1 MTTAEDIFGDFK
13 EMMAGLEKG
22 LQVIH
27 ITTPTAQLLCCQHN
41 NDIAAV
47 FTRPDILQFDQI
59 PVKKGETII
68 GLLNRRKYVTGTTGR
83 AKDQMSPLGEDILV
97 SADTPLLVFIKD
109 KNNTLDRLVIR
120 GTQIYGLV
128 TRSDL
133 LKLPVYLL
141 GFALVTHIESQ
152 MLDMIRLTKIDQETW
167 IKWVPS
173 KNREHLGKKYN
184 ELRKE
189 KSDPDMLDLTFFL
202 DKLCILQQLSYR
214 RKYASFLPEKN
225 FIDQLPELK
234 ELRNMVDHGDNH
246 SDDNNSLQI
255 FINRLCLA
263 DEWIAGI
270 KKWKET
276 R

>member
-41 NDIAAV
+41 DDIAAV